1 MKCNF
6 LAQAITRQ
14 DDRILV
20 EIQRLLAVLSA
31 ISELQNPDINSRT
44 LNEKNICLW
53 AQIQITDD
61 GPPEDESL
69 DELPTPLL
77 SAIDFTSE

>member
-1 MKCNF
+1 MN
-6 LAQAITRQ
+6 TRH

-31 ISELQNPDINSRT
+31 ISELQNPDIKSRACK
-44 LNEKNICLW
+44 EKNICLW
-53 AQIQITDD
+53 PQIQITDD
-61 GPPEDESL
+61 EPPEDESL